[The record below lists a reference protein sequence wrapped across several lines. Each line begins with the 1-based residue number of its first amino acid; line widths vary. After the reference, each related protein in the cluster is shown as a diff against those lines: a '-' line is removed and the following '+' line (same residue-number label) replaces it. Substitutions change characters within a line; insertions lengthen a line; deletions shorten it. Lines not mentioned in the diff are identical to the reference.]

1 MPSRRAAV
9 HCGQGATP
17 WRLAEKVRSDSLYGN
32 RARAI
37 SRRERH
43 QESWEPATM
52 VMDLSAQMMQAT
64 VQLEQPLGDGTRTV
78 GTGFLIT
85 ETTPDGKPHTILV
98 TANHVFDK
106 MPKSN
111 ARIGYRFANAD
122 GSWSYSPQSLKIRD
136 AQGHPLWTHHP
147 SRDVAAIAI
156 TAPAAFTKAA
166 IPEDYLAADDTFS
179 KYQVGA
185 GDQMMTLGFPLGLA
199 ANSAGFPIL
208 RAGRVASYPIAPAKI
223 FPTFLLDFSVFPGNS
238 GGPVFMS
245 GPARHT
251 AAGDNGQSSQDVEF
265 IAGLLTQQVELNS
278 ERLDIGIVTNA
289 RFIRETIAL
298 IKDPAAPVTEVASQE
313 PISGAKAA
321 SAEEAARPE

>member
-1 MPSRRAAV
+1 
-9 HCGQGATP
+9 
-17 WRLAEKVRSDSLYGN
+17 
-32 RARAI
+32 
-37 SRRERH
+37 
-43 QESWEPATM
+43 
-52 VMDLSAQMMQAT
+52 MDLSAQMMQAT

-78 GTGFLIT
+78 GTGFLIS
-85 ETTPDGKPHTILV
+85 ETTPDGKAHTILV

-106 MPKSN
+106 MPKTN

-122 GSWSYSPQSLKIRD
+122 GSWSYSPQTLKIRD
-136 AQGHPLWTHHP
+136 PQGHPLWTHHP

-156 TAPAAFTKAA
+156 NAPAAFAKAA

-185 GDQMMTLGFPLGLA
+185 GDQMMTLGFPRGLA

-251 AAGDNGQSSQDVEF
+251 ATGEGGQQGSDAEF

-289 RFIRETIAL
+289 RFIRETIGL
-298 IKDPAAPVTEVASQE
+298 IKDPNAPVTEVAE
-313 PISGAKAA
+313 TPITGAKAA
-321 SAEEAARPE
+321 SAEEAALPE

>member
-1 MPSRRAAV
+1 
-9 HCGQGATP
+9 
-17 WRLAEKVRSDSLYGN
+17 
-32 RARAI
+32 
-37 SRRERH
+37 
-43 QESWEPATM
+43 M
-52 VMDLSAQMMQAT
+52 VFDLSAQMMQAT

-106 MPKSN
+106 MPGQN
-111 ARIGYRFANAD
+111 ARVGYRFANAD
-122 GSWSYSPQSLKIRD
+122 GSWSYSPQNLRIRD
-136 AQGHPLWTHHP
+136 AQGHALWTHHP

-156 TAPAAFTKAA
+156 AAPATFAKAA

-179 KYQVGA
+179 KYQVEA
-185 GDQMMTLGFPLGLA
+185 GDQMMTLGFPRGLA
-199 ANSAGFPIL
+199 ANAAGFPIL

-245 GPARHT
+245 GPARHGEVDGKD
-251 AAGDNGQSSQDVEF
+251 AQF

-298 IKDPAAPVTEVASQE
+298 IKDPGAPVTEVAATE
-313 PISGAKAA
+313 AMSGAKAA

>member
-1 MPSRRAAV
+1 
-9 HCGQGATP
+9 
-17 WRLAEKVRSDSLYGN
+17 
-32 RARAI
+32 
-37 SRRERH
+37 
-43 QESWEPATM
+43 
-52 VMDLSAQMMQAT
+52 MDLSVQLMQAT

-85 ETTPDGKPHTILV
+85 EAAPDGKTHTILV

-106 MPKSN
+106 MPKEM
-111 ARIGYRFANAD
+111 ARVGYRVANPD
-122 GSWSYSPQSLKIRD
+122 GSWSYSPQQLRIRD
-136 AQGHPLWTHHP
+136 AQGHALWTHHP

-156 TAPAAFTKAA
+156 TAPAAFAKAA

-179 KYQVGA
+179 KYNVAA
-185 GDQMMTLGFPLGLA
+185 GDQMMTLGFPRGLA
-199 ANSAGFPIL
+199 ANAAGFPIL
-208 RAGRVASYPIAPAKI
+208 RAGRVASYPIAPARI

-245 GPARHT
+245 GPGRHVSDD
-251 AAGDNGQSSQDVEF
+251 GKGGQDVEF

-298 IKDPAAPVTEVASQE
+298 IKDPEAPVTEVAATE
-313 PISGAKAA
+313 AMTGAKAA
-321 SAEEAARPE
+321 SAEEAALPE